1 MINYFKDIVSDF
13 PDELKQVNT
22 PAGVHLFDV
31 NENPTLLDKTK
42 ADLFHQIVA
51 KILWGSLRCR
61 PDLMLA
67 LSFLTSRVQYPD
79 TDDWKKL
86 NRLVSYINSTIDLK
100 LRLTADSAG
109 VIKWWVDTS
118 FATRNGMRSQTGAC
132 MSMGGGAALSI
143 SKMQKLTTKSST
155 KAELVGVDDVMP
167 QVIWTR
173 NFLLAQGYDIKNNI
187 VYQDNKSAILL
198 ETNGIGSS
206 SKRTRHINIR
216 FFFVADRIKAG
227 ELQVEFCGT
236 NSN

>member
-1 MINYFKDIVSDF
+1 
-13 PDELKQVNT
+13 
-22 PAGVHLFDV
+22 
-31 NENPTLLDKTK
+31 
-42 ADLFHQIVA
+42 
-51 KILWGSLRCR
+51 
-61 PDLMLA
+61 
-67 LSFLTSRVQYPD
+67 
-79 TDDWKKL
+79 
-86 NRLVSYINSTIDLK
+86 
-100 LRLTADSAG
+100 
-109 VIKWWVDTS
+109 
-118 FATRNGMRSQTGAC
+118 
-132 MSMGGGAALSI
+132 MSMGGGAALSV

-155 KAELVGVDDVMP
+155 EAELVGVDDVMP

-236 NSN
+236 DSMIADYFTKPLQGKKFLEMRKSS